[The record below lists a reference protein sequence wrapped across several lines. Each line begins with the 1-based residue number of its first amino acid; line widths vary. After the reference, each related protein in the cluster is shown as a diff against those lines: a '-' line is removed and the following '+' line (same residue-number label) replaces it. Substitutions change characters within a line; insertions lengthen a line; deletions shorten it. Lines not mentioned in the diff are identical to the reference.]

1 MVKSVRKHKRKLS
14 GTRWLLWWTAVV
26 LVGIIAI
33 GGCSGGDSST
43 SDSSIKPKDTSKQAD
58 CVPDESDVPIHV
70 TEDGL
75 EFVRTPDEHFEGLAG
90 YPFEPHYVTID
101 GLRMHYVDEGPP
113 DGEVVLMLHGQPS
126 WSYLYRKMIPI
137 LADAGHRAIAVDFIG
152 MGRSD
157 KPVDLSVH
165 TYAQHIDWTT
175 RFIEELDLQDVTLF
189 CQDWGGLIG
198 LRVVGD
204 HPERFARVV
213 TANTRLPIIPRYLNP
228 FRVPDPVEV
237 DCNLKDPWTEV
248 FSKQYSGQPQRFQ
261 AWINYALTAPNLTP
275 SEMVELGTVNEL
287 TPEEAAAYNAP
298 YPSLIY
304 KAAIRTFPSMIA
316 AVEDENAPA
325 WATLGEFEKPF
336 LSLCGERDLNLGSE
350 AVQNELINHIPG
362 AEGQPHDRLDAA
374 HFIQED
380 IGEILAERV
389 NAFIAMNP
397 LPA

>member
-1 MVKSVRKHKRKLS
+1 MVESIRKHKRRLS
-14 GTRWLLWWTAVV
+14 GTRWLLWWTVV
-26 LVGIIAI
+26 VFVGMFAI
-33 GGCSGGDSST
+33 GGCYGGDAST
-43 SDSSIKPKDTSKQAD
+43 NDSRIRPEDTSKQAD
-58 CVPDESDVPIHV
+58 CIADESDVPIHV

-75 EFVRTPDEHFEGLAG
+75 EFVRTPDERFEVLPG
-90 YPFEPHYVTID
+90 YPFEPHYVMID

-137 LADAGHRAIAVDFIG
+137 IVDAGHRAIAVDFIG

-165 TYAQHIDWTT
+165 SYAQHIEWTT

-198 LRVVGD
+198 LRIVGE

-213 TANTRLPIIPRYLNP
+213 TANTRLPIIPRGLNP
-228 FRVPDPVEV
+228 FRVPDPVEI
-237 DCNLKDPWTEV
+237 DCNLKDPMTEV
-248 FSKQYSGQPQRFQ
+248 FGKPYSSHPQQFQ

-275 SEMVELGTVNEL
+275 SEIVELGTLNEL
-287 TPEEAAAYNAP
+287 TPGEASAYNAP
-298 YPSLIY
+298 FPSLIY

-336 LSLCGERDLNLGSE
+336 LSLCGKSDLNLGSE
-350 AVQNELINHIPG
+350 AVQNELINHISG

-380 IGEILAERV
+380 IGENLAERV
-389 NAFIAMNP
+389 NEFIAMNP
-397 LPA
+397 LPT

>member
-1 MVKSVRKHKRKLS
+1 M
-14 GTRWLLWWTAVV
+14 GTRWMLWWTIAVF
-26 LVGIIAI
+26 LGIMPI
-33 GGCSGGDSST
+33 GGCSDGDSST
-43 SDSSIKPKDTSKQAD
+43 SDSGIKPEDTSRQAE
-58 CVPDESDVPIHV
+58 CVPDEGDVPIHV

-75 EFVRTPDEHFEGLAG
+75 EFVRTPDERFEALPG
-90 YPFEPHYVTID
+90 YPFEPHYVIID
-101 GLRMHYVDEGPP
+101 GLRMHYVDEGPA

-137 LADAGHRAIAVDFIG
+137 LADAGHRAIAVDHIG

-165 TYAQHIDWTT
+165 TYAQHIEWVT
-175 RFIEELDLQDVTLF
+175 RFIEELDLQDITLF

-198 LRVVGD
+198 LRIVGD

-213 TANTRLPIIPRYLNP
+213 TANTRLPVIPPGFNP
-228 FRVPDPVEV
+228 FTVPDPIEI
-237 DCNLKDPWTEV
+237 DCSLEDVVTEV
-248 FSKQYSGQPQRFQ
+248 FGKEYGAYIQQFQ
-261 AWINYALTAPNLTP
+261 AWINYALTAPNFTP
-275 SEMVELGTVNEL
+275 SQIVELGTVNEL
-287 TPEEAAAYNAP
+287 TLEEAAAYDAP

-304 KAAIRTFPSMIA
+304 RAAIRTFPSMIA
-316 AVEDENAPA
+316 VVEDENAPA

-336 LSLCGERDLNLGSE
+336 LSLCGRLDPNLGSE

-389 NAFIAMNP
+389 NEFITMNP
-397 LPA
+397 LSP

>member
-1 MVKSVRKHKRKLS
+1 MVESISKHKRKLS
-14 GTRWLLWWTAVV
+14 GTRWLLWWTIVVFVV
-26 LVGIIAI
+26 LIAI
-33 GGCSGGDSST
+33 GGCSGGDSS
-43 SDSSIKPKDTSKQAD
+43 IKPEDTSKQAD
-58 CVPDESDVPIHV
+58 CVPDERDVPIHV

-75 EFVRTPDEHFEGLAG
+75 EFVRTPDERFEGLPG
-90 YPFEPHYVTID
+90 YPFEPHYVMID
-101 GLRMHYVDEGPP
+101 GLRIHYVDEGPP

-137 LADAGHRAIAVDFIG
+137 IADAGHRAIAVDFIG

-165 TYAQHIDWTT
+165 SYAQHIEWTT
-175 RFIEELDLQDVTLF
+175 RFMEELDLQEVTLF

-198 LRVVGD
+198 LRIVGE

-213 TANTRLPIIPRYLNP
+213 AANTRLPIIPRGLNP
-228 FRVPDPVEV
+228 FRVPDPVEI
-237 DCNLKDPWTEV
+237 DCNLKDPFTEV
-248 FSKQYSGQPQRFQ
+248 FGKQYSSRPQQFQ
-261 AWINYALTAPNLTP
+261 AWINYALTAPKLTP
-275 SEMVELGTVNEL
+275 SEIVELATVNEL

-336 LSLCGERDLNLGSE
+336 LSLCGKRDPNMGSE

-389 NAFIAMNP
+389 NEFIAMNP

>member
-1 MVKSVRKHKRKLS
+1 MVESVRKHKRKLS
-14 GTRWLLWWTAVV
+14 GIRWLLWWTIVV
-26 LVGIIAI
+26 FVGIIAI

-43 SDSSIKPKDTSKQAD
+43 SDSSIKPEDTSKQAD
-58 CVPDESDVPIHV
+58 CIPDESDVPIHV
-70 TEDGL
+70 TEAGL
-75 EFVRTPDEHFEGLAG
+75 EFVRTPDERFERLPG
-90 YPFEPHYVTID
+90 YPFEPHYVMLD

-137 LADAGHRAIAVDFIG
+137 IADAGHRAIAVDHIG

-165 TYAQHIDWTT
+165 TYTQHIEWTT
-175 RFIEELDLQDVTLF
+175 RFIEELDLQEVTLF

-213 TANTRLPIIPRYLNP
+213 TANTRLPIIPRGFNP
-228 FRVPDPVEV
+228 FTVPDPVEI
-237 DCNLKDPWTEV
+237 DCTLKDAMTEV
-248 FSKQYSGQPQRFQ
+248 FGKYYSTHPQRFQ

-275 SEMVELGTVNEL
+275 SEIVEMGTVNDL

-336 LSLCGERDLNLGSE
+336 LSLCGKRDANLGSE

-362 AEGQPHDRLDAA
+362 AGGQPHDRLDAA

-380 IGEILAERV
+380 IGENLAERV
-389 NAFIAMNP
+389 NEFIAMNP
-397 LPA
+397 LPT